1 MQIGQVGWLSC
12 ISDDHF
18 TPPLSLKQPNDE
30 VELPFKHQNL
40 NNPTFEMLK
49 LPIVFQMDDESNE
62 FLFKEKCNAKED
74 EELSHNF

>member
-1 MQIGQVGWLSC
+1 
-12 ISDDHF
+12 
-18 TPPLSLKQPNDE
+18 
-30 VELPFKHQNL
+30 LPFKHQNL